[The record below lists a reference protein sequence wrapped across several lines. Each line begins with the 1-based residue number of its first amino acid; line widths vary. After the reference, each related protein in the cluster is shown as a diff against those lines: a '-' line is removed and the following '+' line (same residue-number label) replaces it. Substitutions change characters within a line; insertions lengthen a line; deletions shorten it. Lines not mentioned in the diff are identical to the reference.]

1 MGRPFLCKLMRQ
13 KGEVEAL
20 KRRYQLAF
28 LLLIV
33 STIALSQ
40 NVSAQHSLSTVT
52 TGATVTVYVASTS
65 TSFTPTTASQTV
77 TVHLVTATTTIT
89 TTAVTYA
96 PTTVTSNIT
105 ITEP

>member
-1 MGRPFLCKLMRQ
+1 MCQ

-28 LLLIV
+28 LLLVV

-40 NVSAQHSLSTVT
+40 NVSALHSLSSAT
-52 TGATVTVYVASTS
+52 TGATVTVYVATTS
-65 TSFTPTTASQTV
+65 TSFTPTTASRTITVRVITV
-77 TVHLVTATTTIT
+77 TTTGT

-96 PTTVTSNIT
+96 PTTETSNIT
-105 ITEP
+105 VTEP